1 MHSPFLS
8 FVFCHVMIYQICNNI
23 TILVGLDLIKII
35 EKQVEDMNT
44 FSSKFYL
51 SLSVLSR

>member
-51 SLSVLSR
+51 FLSVLSR